1 LKTQDRVR
9 GCLLALAVGD
19 AVGTTAEFLLRG
31 TFPPLVDMV
40 GGGPFNLAP
49 GQWTDDT
56 SMALCLATS
65 LVELRRFDLRD
76 QIERYCRWAEE
87 GYLSGTGHCFD
98 IGRTVSAA
106 LRRYRETGDP
116 MAGSTDPRSSGNGCI
131 MRLAPVPM
139 FFYPDER
146 AAIEHSAASSRS
158 THGTVECVEA
168 SGLLGGILVRA
179 LAGASKEDVLL
190 GGKGQVLRSEK
201 IEAVARGNYVVKHES
216 EIHGEG
222 HVVACLEA
230 ALWSFARTDSFEAA
244 VLRAANL
251 GDDADTTAA
260 VCGQV
265 AGAYYGE
272 SAIPSR
278 WLERLVWAHQI
289 RGLADDLQSM
299 SQAY

>member
-1 LKTQDRVR
+1 VVGYQPSGDHGSKYRAEVSARGVR
-9 GCLLALAVGD
+9 TGSQNRNPVSGAPASFV
-19 AVGTTAEFLLRG
+19 A
-31 TFPPLVDMV
+31 PLVS
-40 GGGPFNLAP
+40 PLPNLKACD
-49 GQWTDDT
+49 G
-56 SMALCLATS
+56 ATS
-65 LVELRRFDLRD
+65 PVELRRFDLRD
-76 QIERYCRWAEE
+76 RIERYCRWAEE
-87 GYLSGTGHCFD
+87 GYLSCTGHCFD

-106 LRRYRETGDP
+106 LRCYRKTGDP

-146 AAIEHSAASSRS
+146 AAIEHSAASNRS

-168 SGLLGGILVRA
+168 SGLFGGILVRA

-190 GGKGQVLRSEK
+190 GGKGQALRSEQ
-201 IEAVARGNYVVKHES
+201 IEAIARGDYVVKHES
-216 EIHGEG
+216 EIRGEG

-230 ALWSFARTDSFEAA
+230 ALWSFACSDSFEAA

-260 VCGQV
+260 ICGQV

-272 SAIPSR
+272 SGIPSR
-278 WLERLVWAHQI
+278 WLERLVWARRI
-289 RGLADDLQSM
+289 RGLC
-299 SQAY
+299 

>member
-1 LKTQDRVR
+1 M
-9 GCLLALAVGD
+9 GLAAGD
-19 AVGTTAEFLLRG
+19 AVGTTAEFLPRG

-76 QIERYCRWAEE
+76 QIERYCRWAEQ
-87 GYLSGTGHCFD
+87 GYLSCTGHCFD

-116 MAGSTDPRSSGNGCI
+116 LAGSNDPRSSGNGCI

-146 AAIEHSAASSRS
+146 VAIEHSAASSRS
-158 THGTVECVEA
+158 THGTVDCVEA
-168 SGLLGGILVRA
+168 SGLLGGVLVRA

-190 GGKGQVLRSEK
+190 GGKGQARRSEQ
-201 IEAVARGNYVVKHES
+201 IEAIARGDYIVKDES
-216 EIHGEG
+216 EIRGEG

-230 ALWSFARTDSFEAA
+230 ALWSFACTDSFEAA
-244 VLRAANL
+244 ILRAANL

-299 SQAY
+299 SSG